1 MQLHSDLTRALAEN
15 PAPTVPHVC
24 ERLGISTSWVYCQHR
39 DLARAIAA
47 RHLKERVE
55 SREQRREL
63 LRIEVSAI
71 VKDMLERGEQP
82 AQAVYERCLA
92 KTL

>member
-1 MQLHSDLTRALAEN
+1 MGTW
-15 PAPTVPHVC
+15 PAPLRPD
-24 ERLGISTSWVYCQHR
+24 IS
-39 DLARAIAA
+39 
-47 RHLKERVE
+47 KERVE